1 MNVYNTRDK
10 SQLYER
16 MERESVMISFI
27 TRAIFPSIPKST
39 TTTPRP
45 VYSHFS
51 LHNSLHYELTRML
64 PRKSITDCLFGW
76 NWRKTLWSSLA
87 EPWAIRVEAFSRG
100 QAPFFEAFATKIHP
114 PEGVAGWWTGE
125 TSAKKPLLRFDVCLA
140 CLSTRM
146 VRAFSNVDS
155 FVRVYAR

>member
-10 SQLYER
+10 SQLYQR

-64 PRKSITDCLFGW
+64 PRKSITDCLFG
-76 NWRKTLWSSLA
+76 
-87 EPWAIRVEAFSRG
+87 
-100 QAPFFEAFATKIHP
+100 
-114 PEGVAGWWTGE
+114 
-125 TSAKKPLLRFDVCLA
+125 
-140 CLSTRM
+140 
-146 VRAFSNVDS
+146 
-155 FVRVYAR
+155 